1 VARAAR
7 YLLRPYALDGE
18 VVSVHGVGAKKT
30 VPTLNLATR
39 TEVLP
44 KRGVYVTRTTDL
56 EGGGHWESV
65 TNIGYRP
72 TFGGDDRLSIETFLL
87 EPLTGPAPRVI
98 RVEFLWRLRDE
109 RKFESPDALKTQIL
123 KDVASATAYFRRLAK
138 WTRQPSFEYAK
149 GDSHETVRR

>member
-1 VARAAR
+1 
-7 YLLRPYALDGE
+7 
-18 VVSVHGVGAKKT
+18 VGAKKT

-56 EGGGHWESV
+56 DGGSQWESV

-109 RKFESPDALKTQIL
+109 RKFESPDVLKTQIL
-123 KDVASATAYFRRLAK
+123 KDVARATAYFRRLAK
-138 WTRQPSFEYAK
+138 WTRQPIFEYAK